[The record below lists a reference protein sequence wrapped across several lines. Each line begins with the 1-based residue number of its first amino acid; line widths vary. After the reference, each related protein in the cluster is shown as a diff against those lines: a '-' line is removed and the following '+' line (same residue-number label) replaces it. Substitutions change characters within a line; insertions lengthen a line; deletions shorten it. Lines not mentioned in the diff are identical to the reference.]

1 MKRVT
6 RKGKGMNNKNDDK
19 MKYKN
24 HNSQNPEGGGTNKEI
39 YQPAVGLVKNQ
50 EEPMVCLA
58 EVISLLVPPG
68 VASSAEMTTPISALS
83 WTTAVGSV

>member
-1 MKRVT
+1 
-6 RKGKGMNNKNDDK
+6 MNSKDSDK
-19 MKYKN
+19 MKYKMKKKKIQQ
-24 HNSQNPEGGGTNKEI
+24 SRPRGGTNKEI
-39 YQPAVGLVKNQ
+39 YQPAVGLVKDQ

-68 VASSAEMTTPISALS
+68 AASSAEMTTRISVFS

>member
-6 RKGKGMNNKNDDK
+6 RKGKGMNSNDDDK

-24 HNSQNPEGGGTNKEI
+24 HNSQDPEGGTNKEI

-58 EVISLLVPPG
+58 ELISLLVPPG
-68 VASSAEMTTPISALS
+68 AASSAEMTTPIPALS
-83 WTTAVGSV
+83 